1 MRVKSIIPAATAL
14 ILLSASCDEKE
25 QTPIDRLLV
34 VERHN
39 VQNTA
44 VDSLSSLSVGN
55 GRFSFTAD
63 ITGLQTFPGSYAG
76 GIPLGTMAEWAWH
89 SDPNPGNYSLADVY
103 RSYDV
108 HGRTVEYVHQFRAA
122 DGPVKWGATEW
133 LRANPH
139 KIHLGVI
146 GLHILM
152 SNGSEASINDIEDP
166 HQVLDLTGGIL
177 QSTFSVEG
185 KKVKVTTVC
194 HPGQDIVSAA
204 VESDLLKEDRLAVKI
219 IFPHAVGL
227 WSGFDFGSPEGHET
241 ILRKGEKGVA
251 VFERLQDN
259 DRYFL
264 TLNHGGGEVKELK
277 EHFYL
282 VSPDTGSTSLKISC
296 LFTKSDPG
304 SVPPDFTSVS
314 EASVKSWEDFWMS
327 GGAVDFSGCTDP
339 RAKELERRIV
349 LSRYL
354 TRIQCSG
361 SLPPAETGLT
371 YNSWF
376 GKFHLE
382 MHWWHAVHFALW
394 QKADILENQMGYY
407 EDIIGNAR
415 QTAAHQGYRGVRWPK
430 MTDPEGR
437 ESPSGVG
444 TYLIWQ
450 QPHPIF
456 FAELLYL
463 NAADRKAVLDKYS
476 KLVFETADFMASYAW
491 RDSTGRYIL
500 GPVLIPAQ
508 ESLNRETTINPVFE
522 IVYWHWGLKTAIE
535 WKRRMGEK
543 PDPLWTDVYRNLAEL
558 PVMDGLYLCSE
569 DTRDS
574 YTNPRYMSD
583 HPIVS
588 GIKGVMP
595 DTRLVD
601 DRILGNS
608 LDTILKK
615 WNWRS
620 TWGWDFPMLA
630 MAAASIGR
638 EEQAVDFLLMDAP
651 KNRYL
656 ANGHNYQDARL
667 ALYLPGNGGLLT
679 AVAKMCVEGN
689 FPHNGKWNVR
699 WENLNEYVR

>member
-1 MRVKSIIPAATAL
+1 MKVKFILPAATVVM
-14 ILLSASCDEKE
+14 ISVSCAMKE
-25 QTPIDRLLV
+25 QPLIDRLAV

-39 VQNTA
+39 IHNVTI
-44 VDSLSSLSVGN
+44 DSLSSLSVGN
-55 GRFSFTAD
+55 GKFTFTAD
-63 ITGLQTFPGSYAG
+63 ITGLQTFPDFYAG

-89 SDPNPGNYSLADVY
+89 SLPNPENYSLADVY

-108 HGRTVEYVHQFRAA
+108 HGRKVDYVHQYRPS
-122 DGPVKWGATEW
+122 DGAVKWGATEW

-146 GLHILM
+146 GLRILM
-152 SNGSEASINDIEDP
+152 GDGREARINDIENAD
-166 HQVLDLTGGIL
+166 QVLDLTKGIL
-177 QSTFSVEG
+177 ISTFSVEG
-185 KKVKVTTVC
+185 KQVKVTTVC
-194 HPGQDIVSAA
+194 HPGMDMVSAA
-204 VESDLLKEDRLAVKI
+204 VESDLLKEGRLAVKI

-227 WSGFDFGSPEGHET
+227 WSGFDFGTPEGHET
-241 ILRKGEKGVA
+241 KLMKNEKNLA
-251 VFERLQDN
+251 VFERTQDEN
-259 DRYFL
+259 RYFL
-264 TLNHGGGEVKELK
+264 TLKHSGEVNELK
-277 EHFYL
+277 KHYYIVIPGTEETRFE
-282 VSPDTGSTSLKISC
+282 ISC
-296 LFTKSDPG
+296 LFSRDVPG
-304 SVPPDFTSVS
+304 TAPQDFSTVRD
-314 EASVKSWEDFWMS
+314 ASVKSWEDFWMS
-327 GGAVDFSGCTDP
+327 GGAVDFSVCTDP
-339 RAKELERRIV
+339 RANELERRIV

-354 TRIQCSG
+354 TAIQCSG

-394 QKADILENQMGYY
+394 QKTDILENQMDYY
-407 EDIIGNAR
+407 KDIIEKAR

-437 ESPSGVG
+437 ESPSSVG

-463 NAADRKAVLDKYS
+463 NAADRKAVLEKYRD
-476 KLVFETADFMASYAW
+476 LVFETADFMASYAW
-491 RDSTGRYIL
+491 RDSAGRYIL

-522 IVYWHWGLKTAIE
+522 LVYWHWGLKTAIE
-535 WKRRMGEK
+535 WKRRLGEK
-543 PDPLWTDVYRNLAEL
+543 PDPLWTDVYKNLSEL

-588 GIKGVMP
+588 GIKGMMP
-595 DTRLVD
+595 ETRLVD

-679 AVAKMCVEGN
+679 AVAKMCVEDN
-689 FPHNGKWNVR
+689 FPHNGKWNVK
-699 WENLNEYVR
+699 WENLNRYVE